1 MKRSLLA
8 ALGMIIIMIIS
19 GAFYYNLI
27 SIKFKELPQYGGFL
41 VPENAKF
48 LEENGDRLALTT
60 AESSEEGLTINYRA
74 ALKKEGWSV
83 VERYKG
89 SEYIWT
95 SLEGEQIRVRTQDRK
110 IIINH
115 YDNFK

>member
-1 MKRSLLA
+1 MKKSFLA
-8 ALGMIIIMIIS
+8 ALGMIIIMVTS
-19 GAFYYNLI
+19 GVVYYNII

-41 VPENAKF
+41 VPEKAEF

-60 AESSEEGLTINYRA
+60 DESSEEGLTINYRA

-95 SLEGEQIRVRTQDRK
+95 SLEGEQIRIRTQDHK